1 MHELRGTPEPSLQEL
16 IRHISPCDLLLIEG
30 FKHEPI
36 PKLEVYRNV
45 VGESTLHPQDT
56 RIVAVASD
64 SKLTTTLPQFEL
76 DDVKGIA
83 NFIVAHV
90 GLQRS
95 RQLS

>member
-1 MHELRGTPEPSLQEL
+1 EPTLQDL
-16 IRHISPCDLLLIEG
+16 IQHISPCDLLLIEG

-36 PKLEVYRNV
+36 PKLEVYRSV

-56 RIVAVASD
+56 HIVAVASD
-64 SKLTTTLPQFEL
+64 NKLTTTLPQFEL